1 MITLELIQ
9 KRIKTFWGYGSFE
22 SPAWFVGM
30 EEGFRAT
37 SDAVANEKMLERQ
50 FLLPTM
56 DGMFDASRPIDRNIC
71 DLTNLSPFLP
81 NAKIQ
86 PTWKFPITLY
96 LFLQSG
102 RILNENEILDFQRS
116 ILADGGKNEVATV
129 ELMSLPSPGI
139 SSWLYSDIPGFETRK
154 SYFKTYR
161 KSRVQGLKELVQK
174 YSPRLVIFYSLTYLR
189 EWTEV
194 IGEMPEEITHQMYFS
209 KTDKTAFC
217 IIPQPQYLP
226 HAYERLYKFADII
239 KKKLI

>member
-1 MITLELIQ
+1 MITPDLLQ
-9 KRIKTFWGYGSFE
+9 RRIDMFWGYGSLE
-22 SPAWFVGM
+22 SPVWLVGM
-30 EEGFRAT
+30 EEGFRSINAE
-37 SDAVANEKMLERQ
+37 SDKKMLERQ
-50 FLLPTM
+50 FLLPTVN
-56 DGMFDASRPIDRNIC
+56 GMFDASRPISRDVC